1 MHRYFI
7 KVSFDGTRYSGWQV
21 QKNSAHTVQQKI
33 NEGLSRL
40 LSEKIEVF
48 GCCRTDAG
56 VHARELYAH
65 FDSKKDLTPSKATP
79 LSLNNR
85 AKNEGWERS
94 SGEGGE
100 SDWLHKFNSML
111 PVDISIDGIF
121 SVAADANARFD
132 ATART
137 YQYFI
142 NSKRNPFLI
151 NRSYYYYSD
160 LDIALMNKAAK
171 ILKNTKDFSAFS
183 KLHTQV
189 KTNICK
195 ISKAEWSITP
205 SPLERVGVRRGEV
218 VFTIRADRFLR
229 GMVRI
234 IVGTMMLVGKHKITL
249 SDFQKIINSK
259 DCQNAGVSVLACGLY
274 LTKVEYP
281 KKTFTPT
288 LKGEKKQK
296 PNNSL

>member
-160 LDIALMNKAAK
+160 LDIALMNKAAQ
-171 ILKNTKDFSAFS
+171 ILKKNKDFSAFS
-183 KLHTQV
+183 KLHTQA

-195 ISKAEWSITP
+195 ITKAEWKVV
-205 SPLERVGVRRGEV
+205 ENGF

-229 GMVRI
+229 GMVRM
-234 IVGTMMLVGKHKITL
+234 IVGTMILVGKHKITL
-249 SDFQKIINSK
+249 SDFKKIIDSK
-259 DCQNAGVSVLACGLY
+259 DCQNAGALVPACGLY

-281 KKTFTPT
+281 
-288 LKGEKKQK
+288 
-296 PNNSL
+296 